1 MDTRKGT
8 LSSAVSLTGT
18 AVSPW
23 ATLAVLCSSLL
34 IINLDTTVLNVVLP
48 TLVRDLG
55 ATSSALQWIV
65 DAYALVFGG
74 LVLVAGS
81 LADRFGRKWTFLIGV
96 LAFAAG
102 SAWAAFSGSV
112 GMLIA
117 ARAAMGIG
125 AALMMPST
133 LSIITDVF
141 RDTTQRQKAIAIWA
155 GTSGVGFALGPIVG
169 GVLLARF
176 WWGSVFLINVP
187 IALVAAILAVRL
199 VPDSKNPAARQPDL
213 VGAFLSVVAVGSVL
227 WAVIEAPVDGWSSSL
242 VLGLGA
248 GGVALLAGFT
258 LWERASSHPML
269 NLEFFKQRGFSIAV
283 SAVGLLMFGLI
294 GSLFILTQFLQFNLG
309 YSALQAGVRML
320 PIAAVMA
327 VVAPLSAV
335 LNRILG
341 TKVTTSV
348 GLLFAGAGLL
358 TMSRASVDWSFLTML
373 PAMVMVGVGAALVMP
388 SVSASVMNSAPAR
401 ATWELARPPT
411 EPSSN
416 SAGQWAWRS

>member
-55 ATSSALQWIV
+55 ATSSELQWIV

-96 LAFAAG
+96 LAFAGG

-169 GVLLARF
+169 GALLARF

-248 GGVALLAGFT
+248 SGVALFGEFHPLGEGKLAPHAQP
-258 LWERASSHPML
+258 R
-269 NLEFFKQRGFSIAV
+269 V
-283 SAVGLLMFGLI
+283 
-294 GSLFILTQFLQFNLG
+294 LQTT
-309 YSALQAGVRML
+309 
-320 PIAAVMA
+320 
-327 VVAPLSAV
+327 
-335 LNRILG
+335 RILD
-341 TKVTTSV
+341 
-348 GLLFAGAGLL
+348 
-358 TMSRASVDWSFLTML
+358 SR
-373 PAMVMVGVGAALVMP
+373 
-388 SVSASVMNSAPAR
+388 
-401 ATWELARPPT
+401 
-411 EPSSN
+411 
-416 SAGQWAWRS
+416 

>member
-1 MDTRKGT
+1 
-8 LSSAVSLTGT
+8 
-18 AVSPW
+18 
-23 ATLAVLCSSLL
+23 
-34 IINLDTTVLNVVLP
+34 
-48 TLVRDLG
+48 
-55 ATSSALQWIV
+55 
-65 DAYALVFGG
+65 
-74 LVLVAGS
+74 
-81 LADRFGRKWTFLIGV
+81 
-96 LAFAAG
+96 
-102 SAWAAFSGSV
+102 
-112 GMLIA
+112 
-117 ARAAMGIG
+117 
-125 AALMMPST
+125 MMPST

-141 RDTTQRQKAIAIWA
+141 RDPAQRQKAIGIWA

-169 GVLLARF
+169 GALLSHF

-199 VPDSKNPAARQPDL
+199 VPDSKNPSARQPDL

-227 WAVIEAPVDGWSSSL
+227 WAVIEAPADGWSSSL

-269 NLEFFKQRGFSIAV
+269 NLEFFKQRGFAIAV

-348 GLLFAGAGLL
+348 GMLFAGAGLL
-358 TMSRASVDWSFLTML
+358 TMSRASVDWSYVTML
-373 PAMVMVGVGAALVMP
+373 PAMIMVGVGAALVMP
-388 SVSASVMNSAPAR
+388 SVSASVMNSVPRGDTGVGSATNGTFIQLGGAVGVAVVGSLLSTRYRSLMRQAIAPYRVPSAI
-401 ATWELARPPT
+401 ANAMLGSIGGSGWGWQKSSVARP
-411 EPSSN
+411 
-416 SAGQWAWRS
+416 AI